1 MAKTDNL
8 TDFLTGVAGAIRTK
22 KGTTAL
28 INPQD
33 FESEIGS
40 IDTAKPEQTKTLTV
54 TENGTQT
61 VKPDTGKVLSGVTV
75 TTNVPATPTK
85 EKTVDL
91 SMTSGNQVIT
101 PTSGKVISKAT
112 IKKPATMI
120 PANIRKD
127 VNIGG
132 VVGTM
137 VEEHHTEQEKTAD
150 LNMASGNQIVNAD
163 SGKVMTRVTIT
174 KPTSMVASNIRKGTD
189 IGGVVGT
196 MEEKVPEEAPT
207 VELAMSEGDQVIS
220 ATTGK
225 VMTKVTVTKPATL
238 TAGNIKSGV
247 NIGGVTGTLSPAKT
261 EQAKTVDLAMASGNQ
276 VVSPDSGKV
285 LSGVTITKPATLVA
299 SNIKKGVT
307 IGGVAGSYAP
317 AFTTETKIVALEMG
331 SGNQVISKSSGKDG
345 MTQVTITKPS
355 TMLPANIKKGVNI
368 GGVTG
373 TYEGESSGG
382 KEVWMLDKNN
392 PPLLNSGDGDYAD
405 QPFSVGSGQS
415 QEWYKIVVTS
425 GEVKAVV
432 VSGDHTKD
440 YIIGNNNI
448 AFNRFEYK
456 LKDAYRK
463 KMVFPKPVTGTLLQ
477 VLTKIAVKQPD
488 NYAIQGYNNSAKTK
502 KVTITSNGTTTITPD
517 APYDAMKNV
526 AVTVNVAGT
535 GSSKMAMITLK
546 GSAPYN
552 IRVYDTANPT
562 EELARLNYM
571 DDMNRGEV
579 RLPIQGNLKLN
590 AQGYWSQTGLPTYTD
605 MELLTPTTASTSEL
619 EYRIIGA
626 VGSITDLGT
635 ITCFIKGTL
644 ITLADGSKKPVEDI
658 TYDDELLVWNFY
670 KGCFDKA
677 KPRWIKIAQT
687 ASVYN
692 KLTFDNGATLGLV
705 GEGGTQGYHRIF
717 NEQARLF
724 THTGVPETPVGTITF
739 AEDCTKPTL
748 VKQELVHEEVEFYNV
763 ITETH
768 FNLFANGI
776 LTSCKNSNKYYIEN
790 MKYVTDKELMTDAE
804 IEQDMLNREPI
815 KLKKEIK

>member
-40 IDTAKPEQTKTLTV
+40 IDTAKPEQNKTLTV

-61 VKPDTGKVLSGVTV
+61 VKPDTGKVLSNVTV
-75 TTNVPATPTK
+75 ITNVPATPTE

-91 SMTSGNQVIT
+91 
-101 PTSGKVISKAT
+101 A
-112 IKKPATMI
+112 
-120 PANIRKD
+120 
-127 VNIGG
+127 
-132 VVGTM
+132 
-137 VEEHHTEQEKTAD
+137 
-150 LNMASGNQIVNAD
+150 MASGNQVVTPA
-163 SGKVMTRVTIT
+163 SGKHLTKVTIT
-174 KPTSMVASNIRKGTD
+174 KP
-189 IGGVVGT
+189 
-196 MEEKVPEEAPT
+196 
-207 VELAMSEGDQVIS
+207 
-220 ATTGK
+220 
-225 VMTKVTVTKPATL
+225 ATL
-238 TAGNIKSGV
+238 AAGNIKSGV

-307 IGGVAGSYAP
+307 IGGVAGSLSP
-317 AFTTETKIVALEMG
+317 AKPEQSKDVGLDMASGSQVVEPDTGKVLSGVTIYKPSTMTADNIRKGVNIGGVVGSYDPTFTTETKTVDLAMG
-331 SGNQVISKSSGKDG
+331 SGDQVISKSSGKDG

-373 TYEGESSGG
+373 TYEGGSSGG
-382 KEVWMLDKNN
+382 KEVWTLDKEL
-392 PPLLNSGDGDYAD
+392 PPLLNGGDGDYAD
-405 QPFSVGSGQS
+405 QQFSVGSGLS
-415 QEWYKIVVTS
+415 REWYKIVVTS

-440 YIIGNNNI
+440 YIIGKNDTLI
-448 AFNRFEYK
+448 KRFSYK
-456 LKDAYRK
+456 VKDAYRK
-463 KMVFPKPVTGTLLQ
+463 KMVFSKPVTGTLLQ
-477 VLTKIAVKQPD
+477 VLTTIAVKQPD
-488 NYAIQGYNNSAKTK
+488 NYAIQGLDGSNPSKRK

-517 APYDAMKNV
+517 TPYDAMKDV
-526 AVTVNVAGT
+526 SVTVNVAGGT
-535 GSSKMAMITLK
+535 VKDFLIPMSM
-546 GSAPYN
+546 YN
-552 IRVYDTANPT
+552 LTVSDSHGEIFHTIYGTMDY
-562 EELARLNYM
+562 ELPA
-571 DDMNRGEV
+571 
-579 RLPIQGNLKLN
+579 
-590 AQGYWSQTGLPTYTD
+590 
-605 MELLTPTTASTSEL
+605 
-619 EYRIIGA
+619 RIIGNRLTLTTSDSHWD
-626 VGSITDLGT
+626 VLPTFSGT
-635 ITCFIKGTL
+635 TPTLVSQTNQTLIYELKDGTTGISYMGVATCLVKGTL

>member
-75 TTNVPATPTK
+75 TTNVPATPTE

-91 SMTSGNQVIT
+91 
-101 PTSGKVISKAT
+101 A
-112 IKKPATMI
+112 
-120 PANIRKD
+120 
-127 VNIGG
+127 
-132 VVGTM
+132 
-137 VEEHHTEQEKTAD
+137 
-150 LNMASGNQIVNAD
+150 MASGNQVVTPA
-163 SGKVMTRVTIT
+163 SGKHLTKVTIT
-174 KPTSMVASNIRKGTD
+174 KP
-189 IGGVVGT
+189 
-196 MEEKVPEEAPT
+196 
-207 VELAMSEGDQVIS
+207 
-220 ATTGK
+220 
-225 VMTKVTVTKPATL
+225 ATL
-238 TAGNIKSGV
+238 AAGNIKSGV

-317 AFTTETKIVALEMG
+317 TFTTETKTVDLAMG

-368 GGVTG
+368 GGV
-373 TYEGESSGG
+373 
-382 KEVWMLDKNN
+382 
-392 PPLLNSGDGDYAD
+392 
-405 QPFSVGSGQS
+405 VGSLEAPSLQNS
-415 QEWYKIVVTS
+415 
-425 GEVKAVV
+425 KA
-432 VSGDHTKD
+432 
-440 YIIGNNNI
+440 
-448 AFNRFEYK
+448 
-456 LKDAYRK
+456 
-463 KMVFPKPVTGTLLQ
+463 
-477 VLTKIAVKQPD
+477 
-488 NYAIQGYNNSAKTK
+488 
-502 KVTITSNGTTTITPD
+502 VTITSNGTTTITPD
-517 APYDAMKNV
+517 ASYDAMKNV
-526 AVTVNVAGT
+526 SVKVNVAGT
-535 GSSKMAMITLK
+535 GSSKIAIIALK
-546 GSAPYN
+546 GSAPYY
-552 IRVYDTANPT
+552 IDVFDTANPANV
-562 EELARLNYM
+562 LAHLNSM
-571 DDMNRGEV
+571 DNTNRGYL
-579 RLPIQGNLKLN
+579 RLPIQGNLKLK
-590 AQGYWSQTGLPTYTD
+590 SQALWFPKNFPTYTD
-605 MELLTPTTASTSEL
+605 MELLTPTTADTHEL

-626 VGSITDLGT
+626 VGNITDLGT
-635 ITCFIKGTL
+635 ITCLIKGTL

-724 THTGVPETPVGTITF
+724 THTGVPETPIGTITF